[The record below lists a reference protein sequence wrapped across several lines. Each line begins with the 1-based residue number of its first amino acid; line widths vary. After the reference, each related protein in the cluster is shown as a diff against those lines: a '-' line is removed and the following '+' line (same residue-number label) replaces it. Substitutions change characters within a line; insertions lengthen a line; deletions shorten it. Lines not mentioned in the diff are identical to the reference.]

1 MKRVILIL
9 GILIPLN
16 VLVSCS
22 DWLSVEPKAEIELSQ
37 MHETEQGIKDA
48 LIGCYILMSDENLY
62 GAQMTCTFMEVLGQ
76 QFALLGTSSSYYYDA
91 SRYIYT
97 DDATEGII
105 DGIWAGL
112 YNVIANVNAL
122 IEGIETNKS
131 VFDPTV
137 YALAKAEAYSLR
149 AFCYLDLV
157 RCFTPGNLA
166 NRPEKLDEI
175 AIPYVKEYSKEI
187 PNRETLRNVLAY
199 IHEDLDVAME
209 LFYAYDPL
217 SRNGV
222 RPDDYVDMSDSN
234 DPFYAWAQRCYR
246 MNLKAA
252 LATQMRLNLWEGNYP
267 AAKQDATELIDLGL
281 TFTNRMEGAQEEL
294 DLTFST
300 EMVFGVETFERMDN
314 VVTPY
319 FALVERVAGGEGQPG
334 ASSMNY
340 NALYLPQSR
349 VDEMYEIAA
358 NIGTSDW
365 RYRHL
370 WDKSESNFVFL
381 KFWEYDEMAYTNRMP
396 LIKTPEIYYSLCECL
411 LREGGEA
418 NKNQAIQYLNRVRNN
433 RNIPATMNLAYDLTE
448 EEAWEELEKEMKK
461 EYIGEGQMFFY
472 YKRTGAV
479 SIPNG
484 PAVAYDDNVYVLPIP
499 QDETDFGSQN

>member
-62 GAQMTCTFMEVLGQ
+62 GAQMTCTFMDVLGQ
-76 QFALLGTSSSYYYDA
+76 QYELYGANVSSYYDA

-97 DDATEGII
+97 EDRTEGII

-122 IEGIETNKS
+122 IEGLKENQAAFS
-131 VFDPTV
+131 PTI
-137 YALAKAEAYSLR
+137 YALSMAEAYSLR

-187 PNRETLRNVLAY
+187 ADRETLRNVLAY
-199 IHEDLDVAME
+199 IHEDLDIAME

-217 SRNGV
+217 SKMGV
-222 RPDDYVDMSDSN
+222 RPDDYVDPTEEEDR
-234 DPFYAWAQRCYR
+234 FYVWTQRQYR

-252 LATQMRLNLWEGNYP
+252 LAMRMRLNLWEGNYP
-267 AAKQDATELIDLGL
+267 AAKQDAQELLDLGL
-281 TFTNRMEGAQEEL
+281 TFTTMMENGDFTCTQEML
-294 DLTFST
+294 
-300 EMVFGVETFERMDN
+300 FGVETFERMDN

-319 FALVERVAGGEGQPG
+319 FALEVSKEIGGVGTSQ
-334 ASSMNY
+334 MNY
-340 NALYLPQSR
+340 DALYLPPEQ
-349 VDEMYEIAA
+349 VNTLYESSSD
-358 NIGTSDW
+358 GVSDW
-365 RYRHL
+365 RYIYW
-370 WDKSESNFVFL
+370 WDSGEEGGVFRKYWEEEGSE
-381 KFWEYDEMAYTNRMP
+381 YTNNMP
-396 LIKTPEIYYSLCECL
+396 LIRTPEIYYTLCECL

-418 NKNQAIQYLNRVRNN
+418 NRNQAITYLNRIRNH
-433 RNIPATMNLAYDLTE
+433 RNLPVSVDLSYDLTE
-448 EEAWEELEKEMKK
+448 EETWVELEKEMGK

-472 YKRTGAV
+472 YKRIGAM

-484 PAVAYDDNVYVLPIP
+484 PALSYDDNVYVLPIP

>member
-209 LFYAYDPL
+209 LFEAYDPL
-217 SRNGV
+217 SRSGE
-222 RPDDYVDMSDSN
+222 RPDDYVDMTD
-234 DPFYAWAQRCYR
+234 DPFYNLSQRKFR
-246 MNLKAA
+246 MNIRGA
-252 LATQMRLNLWEGNYP
+252 LATQMRLNLWEGDYA
-267 AAKQDATELIDLGL
+267 AAKEDAEELLDGSGL
-281 TFTNRMEGAQEEL
+281 PFLDDMSGEDASL
-294 DLTFST
+294 DLTFSY
-300 EMVFGVETFERMDN
+300 EMLFGVETFERFEN
-314 VVTPY
+314 VIERY
-319 FALVERVAGGEGQPG
+319 FSLTEGESLQT
-334 ASSMNY
+334 NY
-340 NALYLPQSR
+340 DALYLPQDR
-349 VDEMYEIAA
+349 VDEIYEI
-358 NIGTSDW
+358 GSGVGVSDW
-365 RYRHL
+365 RYMHL
-370 WDKSESNFVFL
+370 WDKDEVNFVFL
-381 KFWEYDEMAYTNRMP
+381 KYWEFEDQSITNNMP
-396 LIKTPEIYYSLCECL
+396 LIKTPEVYYTLAECL
-411 LREGGEA
+411 LREGSA
-418 NKNQAIQYLNRVRNN
+418 QSRNDAITRLNTVRNH
-433 RNIPATMNLAYDLTE
+433 RNIPIESNLPYNMTE
-448 EEAWEELEKEMKK
+448 EDAWNELIKEMKK
-461 EYIGEGQMFFY
+461 EYI
-472 YKRTGAV
+472 
-479 SIPNG
+479 
-484 PAVAYDDNVYVLPIP
+484 
-499 QDETDFGSQN
+499 